1 MMTWG
6 KAPCLETSFNG
17 RAVTRWQERDQLPA
31 EDRDTQAAQP
41 ETRLVLISLGAQ
53 PITSSKLFI

>member
-1 MMTWG
+1 MSWG
-6 KAPCLETSFNG
+6 KASCLETSFDG
-17 RAVTRWQERDQLPA
+17 RAMARQQEREQLPA

-41 ETRLVLISLGAQ
+41 GTSLVLISLGAR